1 METVANFPN
10 LASAQVAS
18 AFLAGEGIDA
28 SIPDEQYAG
37 LDWSMATAL
46 HGIRLQVVPED
57 AERAR
62 ELLAQASADGEP
74 DAEELEEPVP
84 GEDAC
89 PRCQSERI
97 GPARWRTRFKAA
109 TMIYPPLLLLWP
121 FVGPFKPRVICSA
134 CGFRWRESDPSAP
147 PNPR

>member
-18 AFLAGEGIDA
+18 ALLAGEGIDA

-37 LDWSMATAL
+37 LDWSMVTAL

-57 AERAR
+57 ADRAR
-62 ELLAQASADGEP
+62 ELLEQASADGEP
-74 DAEELEEPVP
+74 DAEELGAPIL

-97 GPARWRTRFKAA
+97 APARWRIRLKAA
-109 TMIYPPLLLLWP
+109 TILYPPLLVLWP
-121 FVGPFKPRVICSA
+121 FVAAIRPRIKCSA
-134 CGFRWRESDPSAP
+134 CGFEWSEPAPSAP